1 MLLLLLLLDLSLSL
15 SRFSILKFRRTKL
28 ESAFDASFLFVLQFT
43 RPLIHGLKKSR
54 PPCIQSN
61 VTDHFEP
68 LKICLS
74 LFYFLGTKMQHLI
87 HTSFFFGTLS
97 SNITWPITQVIKT
110 SCCYIIIFPPI
121 TFKTGQP
128 AHSFLNEDISY
139 LIVRF
144 SWQVDWDNTN
154 YWSSPTCNLIWQFGM
169 FSACTNISYNA
180 VTKMLGVKLHYF
192 H

>member
-1 MLLLLLLLDLSLSL
+1 MHPKQCHGSFRAPKDLLIIIL
-15 SRFSILKFRRTKL
+15 FSGDKN
-28 ESAFDASFLFVLQFT
+28 A
-43 RPLIHGLKKSR
+43 
-54 PPCIQSN
+54 
-61 VTDHFEP
+61 
-68 LKICLS
+68 
-74 LFYFLGTKMQHLI
+74 
-87 HTSFFFGTLS
+87 TSHSYIIFFGTLS
-97 SNITWPITQVIKT
+97 SNITWPTTQVIKT

-144 SWQVDWDNTN
+144 SWQVDWDNIN

-180 VTKMLGVKLHYF
+180 ITQMLGVKLHYF